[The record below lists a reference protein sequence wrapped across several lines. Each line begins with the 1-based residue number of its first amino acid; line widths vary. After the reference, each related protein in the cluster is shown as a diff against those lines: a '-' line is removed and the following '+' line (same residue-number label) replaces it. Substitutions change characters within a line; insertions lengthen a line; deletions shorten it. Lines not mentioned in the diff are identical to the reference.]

1 MNNESADKI
10 SELKQDLGLYG
21 SSQEIEEVVRI
32 ISTVAPTNLSVLIIG
47 ESGTGKEVVAR
58 AIHKLSQRKNEP
70 MITVNTGA
78 IPEGILESELF
89 GHEKGSFTGAISQ
102 RKGYFESADKGTIFL
117 DEIGEMSLNTQ
128 VKLLRVIEESEFM
141 RVGSAQTKKV
151 NVRLITA
158 TNKNLEYAVKNGEF
172 RQDLYFRL
180 KAIIINIP
188 PLRQRIDDLPVLVKK
203 FITDISE
210 SEKVEFKGFSPDA
223 LELMKEY
230 DWPGNVRELRNFVK
244 TSLVLNKGEVVNST
258 YIAKNLPVK
267 SYESGSTNLPVP
279 LNMSP
284 EQAEREI
291 IYRTLLALKLD
302 ITEIKQIL
310 VNLTAGQQNLPE
322 FELNAREAPFIAADD
337 INELR
342 PTTLSGM
349 ERELIKETLRK
360 YDGSRRKAA
369 RALQIS
375 ERTLYRKIKEYGL

>member
-32 ISTVAPTNLSVLIIG
+32 ISTVAPTDLSVLIIG

-210 SEKVEFKGFSPDA
+210 SENVEFKGFSPDA

-310 VNLTAGQQNLPE
+310 VNLTAGQRNLPE

>member
-267 SYESGSTNLPVP
+267 SHESGSTNLPVP